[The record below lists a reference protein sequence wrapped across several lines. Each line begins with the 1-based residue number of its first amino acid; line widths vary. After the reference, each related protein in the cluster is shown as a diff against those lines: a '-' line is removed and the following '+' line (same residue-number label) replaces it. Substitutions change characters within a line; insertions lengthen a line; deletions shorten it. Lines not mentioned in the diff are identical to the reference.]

1 MATKLLEKYGNSI
14 TNFSLTPSGGGVY
27 EVEKNG
33 KLIFSKKSLDR
44 FPEFDEI
51 IVLIDEKL
59 SFLYARPLKS
69 LEIALFPAI
78 LFLQWLSNIT
88 QNLFG

>member
-14 TNFSLTPSGGGVY
+14 TNFSLAPSGSGVY

-44 FPEFDEI
+44 FPELDEI
-51 IVLIDEKL
+51 IALIDEK
-59 SFLYARPLKS
+59 
-69 LEIALFPAI
+69 
-78 LFLQWLSNIT
+78 
-88 QNLFG
+88 